1 MIVAW
6 SMRRSLSSL
15 AASALLFAAT
25 ACKPEPV
32 AVTLVPKPA
41 TEQPVEPTP
50 VAGEPVAAKPVAGE
64 PVAGEPVAAK
74 PVAAKPVAVPA
85 SAAATAKGETY
96 VACGCGCCGGV
107 EPVKQCLYRAKGEDL
122 ATIKKA
128 DEKSRK
134 DPQCAMR
141 GCSMGTAYSYCD

>member
-41 TEQPVEPTP
+41 TEQPVEPT
-50 VAGEPVAAKPVAGE
+50 